1 MVGGGAGA
9 GGGAP
14 KTKLGW
20 ILCAL
25 VSVLVH
31 SVHEQECTVICT
43 STQVLVHSANKST
56 LGSYSK
62 LPSPP
67 LLLRPFN
74 TCALSNSGR
83 PQQQQQQEERE
94 ATETIKSRNSRNLI
108 LSLSTPTTASH

>member
-1 MVGGGAGA
+1 MVGGS

-31 SVHEQECTVICT
+31 SVHEQECTIICTSTEYIVICT
-43 STQVLVHSANKST
+43 STQCEQECT

-67 LLLRPFN
+67 P
-74 TCALSNSGR
+74 A
-83 PQQQQQQEERE
+83 PV
-94 ATETIKSRNSRNLI
+94 
-108 LSLSTPTTASH
+108 